1 MADGKPLTTTYLLG
15 NSDKDIL
22 YHKRRESRNSKVNS
36 SILGKFWTS
45 GLMHVGLMNCSLD
58 LKSTIIRESEEILI
72 VVIVVSK
79 L

>member
-1 MADGKPLTTTYLLG
+1 MQKNKSNLLIYG
-15 NSDKDIL
+15 IHLLNPYKTVVSHLKF
-22 YHKRRESRNSKVNS
+22 NS

-45 GLMHVGLMNCSLD
+45 GLMLVGLLNCSLD
-58 LKSTIIRESEEILI
+58 MKSTIIRESEEILI